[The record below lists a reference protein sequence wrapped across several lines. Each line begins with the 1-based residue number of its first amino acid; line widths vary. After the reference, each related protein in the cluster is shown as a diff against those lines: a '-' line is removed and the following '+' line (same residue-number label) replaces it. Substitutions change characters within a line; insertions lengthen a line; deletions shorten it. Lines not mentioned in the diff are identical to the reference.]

1 MQVWLCWCQSAMDKE
16 ATLERVIL
24 RAPSPHARGD
34 ALLFLADRVS
44 INRLY
49 GAYRCQENFVP
60 IFDGGLGWL
69 RRAWNSFYGVSCAVQ
84 RHSFNV
90 RYGDRGSFERSIH
103 ASLPL
108 FAEKN
113 QSGLLD
119 R

>member
-1 MQVWLCWCQSAMDKE
+1 
-16 ATLERVIL
+16 
-24 RAPSPHARGD
+24 
-34 ALLFLADRVS
+34 
-44 INRLY
+44 
-49 GAYRCQENFVP
+49 
-60 IFDGGLGWL
+60 L

-84 RHSFNV
+84 RHSFDV

-119 R
+119 RQL